1 MEWRPGERV
10 SILLGTDES
19 GRRVIESGTVLG
31 IALTNVRIGD
41 DHPEGFP
48 SNRLYQVR
56 LDSGRTI
63 ETAARNI
70 LHARP

>member
-1 MEWRPGERV
+1 MEWQPGERV
-10 SILLGTDES
+10 SILLGADES
-19 GRRVIESGTVLG
+19 GRRVIEPGAVLG
-31 IALTNVRIGD
+31 IAVANARVGD

-63 ETAARNI
+63 ETAARNV
-70 LHARP
+70 LHAQP

>member
-19 GRRVIESGTVLG
+19 GRRVIEPGTVIG
-31 IALTNVRIGD
+31 IALASARVGD
-41 DHPEGFP
+41 DHAEGFP
-48 SNRLYQVR
+48 SNRLYLVR

-70 LHARP
+70 LHAQT